1 MRYPPT
7 QKRDVVERHHGTVV
21 EDPYRWLEDSQA
33 PETRKWIEEQNKL
46 TFGYLEKLPHRT
58 QIRDRL
64 TQLWN
69 FQKYSVPYREGDRY
83 FYMKNDGLQNQYVL
97 YTAKSLNEPGEILI
111 DPNALSPDG
120 TIAIF
125 SHSVSK
131 DGKKVAYGLTTAGS
145 DWTEWRVRDV
155 ETGEDFPDHLRWIK
169 FSGASWNHDGTG
181 FYYSRYNEPSPG
193 NSLEEANYYNK
204 LYYHRLGTDQSSD
217 VLIYERPD
225 EKEWSF
231 YGQVTDDGRYLIVT
245 ISRGT
250 DPMYRVSYMDLLN
263 PDDGLIELIDVFE
276 AEYMLIDNDGP
287 IFWFKT
293 TRDALR
299 GRIIAIDIRRPS
311 SNQWQEIIPE
321 TEETL
326 DYATVLHDRFIV
338 AYLKDAKTV
347 VKSFDLTGRFL
358 REVELPGIGTAS
370 GFYGKRSDEETF
382 YSFSSFTAPP
392 TIYRYD
398 LVSDHSSLFRKPTMC
413 YSAEN
418 YQTEQIFYESKD
430 GTRIPMFLSYKKGL
444 KPTRETPVYLYGY
457 GGFNISMTP
466 AFSVSMLVLMELGG
480 IFAVPNIRGGGE
492 YGKEWHRAGTR
503 FHKQNSFDD
512 FIAAAEW
519 LIEHQYTSPSKLAI
533 GGGSNGGLL
542 VAASMVQRPELF
554 AAVIASVGVFDMLRF
569 HKFTIGWA
577 WTDDYG
583 SPEDPEDFRNLLAYS
598 PLHNLKSRTR
608 YPAVLITTADH
619 DDRVVPAHS
628 FKFVAALQEAQAG
641 DPPVLIRIETSAGHG
656 AGKPTTKLIDE
667 AADKWAFVAH
677 ILNI

>member
-1 MRYPPT
+1 MRYPPSA
-7 QKRDVVERHHGTVV
+7 KKDIVENHHGTTV

-33 PETRKWIEEQNKL
+33 PETRAWIEEQNKL
-46 TFGYLEKLPHRT
+46 TFSYLEKLPYRK

-69 FQKYSVPYREGDRY
+69 FEKYSVPHREGDRY

-97 YTAKSLNEPGEILI
+97 YTTKSLSDPGKVLI
-111 DPNALSPDG
+111 DPNVLSPDG
-120 TIAIF
+120 TIAI
-125 SHSVSK
+125 SSYSVSK
-131 DGKKVAYGLTTAGS
+131 DGKKVAYGLASAGS

-155 ETGEDFPDHLRWIK
+155 ESGTDFPDHLRWIK
-169 FSGASWNHDGTG
+169 FSSVTWNHDGSG
-181 FYYSRYNEPSPG
+181 FYYSRYNEPSMES
-193 NSLEEANYYNK
+193 SLEEANYYNK
-204 LYYHRLGTDQSSD
+204 LYYHQLGTDQSSD

-231 YGQVTDDGRYLIVT
+231 YAQVTEDGRYLVVT

-250 DPMYRVSYMDLLN
+250 DPNYRVSYLDLMN
-263 PDDGLIELIDVFE
+263 PDARFIDLIDVFE
-276 AEYMLIDNDGP
+276 AEYILIDNDGP
-287 IFWFKT
+287 KFWFKT
-293 TRDALR
+293 TQNALR
-299 GRIIAIDIRRPS
+299 GRIIAIDLRRPS
-311 SNQWQEIIPE
+311 SDQWQEIIPE
-321 TEETL
+321 AEETL
-326 DYATVLHDRFIV
+326 DYASVLNDRFFV
-338 AYLKDAKTV
+338 SYLKDARTV
-347 VKSFDLTGRFL
+347 VRSFDLAGKFL

-370 GFYGKRSDEETF
+370 GFYGKKSDRETF
-382 YSFSSFTAPP
+382 YSFSSFTAPS

-398 LVSDHSSLFRKPTMC
+398 LSSDQGSIFRKPVMD
-413 YSAEN
+413 YNPED
-418 YQTEQIFYESKD
+418 YQTEQIFYESK

-444 KPTRETPVYLYGY
+444 KPNKQTPVYLYGY
-457 GGFNISMTP
+457 GGFNVSMTP
-466 AFSVSMLVLMELGG
+466 AFSVSMLVLMEMGG

-492 YGKEWHRAGTR
+492 YGKAWHRAGTR
-503 FHKQNSFDD
+503 FQKQNSFDD

-519 LIEHQYTSPSKLAI
+519 LMEHEYTSPSKLAI

-542 VAASMVQRPELF
+542 VAASMIQCPELF

-583 SPEDPEDFRNLLAYS
+583 SPEDPEDFRNLLSYS
-598 PLHNLKSRTR
+598 PLHTLKSRTR

-641 DPPVLIRIETSAGHG
+641 DAPVLIRIETSAGHG
-656 AGKPTTKLIDE
+656 AGKPTTKIIDE
-667 AADKWAFVAH
+667 AADKWAFLAQ
-677 ILNI
+677 ILGI

>member
-1 MRYPPT
+1 MRYPPSA
-7 QKRDVVERHHGTVV
+7 KKDIVENHHGTTV

-33 PETRKWIEEQNKL
+33 PETRAWIEEQNKL
-46 TFGYLEKLPHRT
+46 TFSYLEKLPYRK

-69 FQKYSVPYREGDRY
+69 FEKYSVPHREGDRY

-97 YTAKSLNEPGEILI
+97 YTTKSLSDPGKVLI
-111 DPNALSPDG
+111 DPNVLSPDG
-120 TIAIF
+120 TIAI
-125 SHSVSK
+125 SSYSVSK
-131 DGKKVAYGLTTAGS
+131 DGKKVAYGLASAGS

-155 ETGEDFPDHLRWIK
+155 ESGTDFPDHLRWIK
-169 FSGASWNHDGTG
+169 FSSVTWNHDGSG
-181 FYYSRYNEPSPG
+181 FYYSRYNEPSMES
-193 NSLEEANYYNK
+193 SLEEANYYNK
-204 LYYHRLGTDQSSD
+204 LYYHQLGTDQSRD

-231 YGQVTDDGRYLIVT
+231 YAQVTEDGRYLVVT

-250 DPMYRVSYMDLLN
+250 DPNYRVSYLDLMN
-263 PDDGLIELIDVFE
+263 PDARFIDLIDVFE
-276 AEYMLIDNDGP
+276 AEYILIDNDGP
-287 IFWFKT
+287 KFWFKT
-293 TRDALR
+293 TQNALR
-299 GRIIAIDIRRPS
+299 GRIIAIDLRRPS
-311 SNQWQEIIPE
+311 SDQWQEIIPE
-321 TEETL
+321 AEETL
-326 DYATVLHDRFIV
+326 DYASVLNDRFFV
-338 AYLKDAKTV
+338 SYLKDARTV
-347 VKSFDLTGRFL
+347 VRSFDLAGKFL

-370 GFYGKRSDEETF
+370 GFYGKKSDRETF
-382 YSFSSFTAPP
+382 YSFSSFTAPS

-398 LVSDHSSLFRKPTMC
+398 LSSDQGSIFRKPVMD
-413 YSAEN
+413 YNPED
-418 YQTEQIFYESKD
+418 YQTEQIFYESK

-444 KPTRETPVYLYGY
+444 KPNKQTPVYLYGY
-457 GGFNISMTP
+457 GGFNVSMTP
-466 AFSVSMLVLMELGG
+466 AFSVSMLVLMEMGG

-492 YGKEWHRAGTR
+492 YGKAWHRAGTR
-503 FHKQNSFDD
+503 FQKQNSFDD

-519 LIEHQYTSPSKLAI
+519 LMEHEYTSPSKLAI

-542 VAASMVQRPELF
+542 VAASMIQCPELF

-583 SPEDPEDFRNLLAYS
+583 SPEDPEDFRNLLSYS
-598 PLHNLKSRTR
+598 PLHTLKSRTR

-641 DPPVLIRIETSAGHG
+641 DAPVLIRIETSAGHG
-656 AGKPTTKLIDE
+656 AGKPTTKIIDE
-667 AADKWAFVAH
+667 AADKWAFLAQ
-677 ILNI
+677 ILGI

>member
-1 MRYPPT
+1 MRYPLSV
-7 QKRDVVERHHGTVV
+7 KESIVENHHGTTI
-21 EDPYRWLEDSQA
+21 EDPYRWLEDSRA
-33 PETRKWIEEQNKL
+33 PETRKWIEEQNEL
-46 TFGYLEKLPHRT
+46 TFGYLEKLPHRK
-58 QIRDRL
+58 QIGDRL

-69 FQKYSVPYREGDRY
+69 FEKYSVPNREGDRY

-97 YTAKSLNEPGEILI
+97 YTTKSLSDPGKILI

-120 TIAIF
+120 TIAI
-125 SHSVSK
+125 SGYSVSR

-155 ETGEDFPDHLRWIK
+155 ETGKDFPDHLRWIK
-169 FSGASWNHDGTG
+169 FSGAFWNHDCTG

-193 NSLEEANYYNK
+193 SSLEEANYYNK
-204 LYYHRLGTDQSSD
+204 LYYHQLGTDQSSD

-231 YGQVTDDGRYLIVT
+231 YGQVTEDGRYLVVT
-245 ISRGT
+245 ITRGT
-250 DPMYRVSYMDLLN
+250 DPKYRVSYIDLLN
-263 PDDGLIELIDVFE
+263 LDNGLIELINVFE
-276 AEYMLIDNDGP
+276 AEYVLIDNDGP

-299 GRIIAIDIRRPS
+299 GRIIAIDVRSPS
-311 SNQWQEIIPE
+311 SDQWQEIIPE
-321 TEETL
+321 AEETL
-326 DYATVLHDRFIV
+326 DYANVLNDRFFV
-338 AYLKDAKTV
+338 SYLKDARTV
-347 VKSFDLTGRFL
+347 VRSFDLTGKFL
-358 REVELPGIGTAS
+358 REVELPGIGTVS
-370 GFYGKRSDEETF
+370 GFYGKRSDQETF
-382 YSFSSFTAPP
+382 YSFSSFTAPS
-392 TIYRYD
+392 TIYHYD
-398 LVSDHSSLFRKPTMC
+398 LSSDQSCIFRKPTMD
-413 YSAEN
+413 YRPED

-503 FHKQNSFDD
+503 FQKQNSFDD

-542 VAASMVQRPELF
+542 VAASMIQRPDLF

-577 WTDDYG
+577 WIDDYG

-598 PLHNLKSRTR
+598 PLHNLKNKTQ

-641 DPPVLIRIETSAGHG
+641 DAPVLIRIETSAGHG

-667 AADKWAFVAH
+667 AADKWTFVAH